1 MDFTIIIK
9 IVAVAL
15 VIAFL
20 NQLLQKAGK
29 EEYTLL
35 LTIAGL
41 LICFPK
47 SIMYSLTR
55 KLTSIPM
62 TAITAA
68 NVLGT
73 VINAGFNIFSTA
85 PYSERTNRPH
95 LYSSY
100 SLPKFYSALS
110 PS

>member
-9 IVAVAL
+9 IVVIAL

-41 LICFPK
+41 LIAFMAIFPELSDLK
-47 SIMYSLTR
+47 D
-55 KLTSIPM
+55 
-62 TAITAA
+62 
-68 NVLGT
+68 
-73 VINAGFNIFSTA
+73 
-85 PYSERTNRPH
+85 
-95 LYSSY
+95 
-100 SLPKFYSALS
+100 ALS
-110 PS
+110 SVMEF

>member
-41 LICFPK
+41 LIAFM
-47 SIMYSLTR
+47 SI
-55 KLTSIPM
+55 IPELSDLKD
-62 TAITAA
+62 
-68 NVLGT
+68 VL
-73 VINAGFNIFSTA
+73 
-85 PYSERTNRPH
+85 
-95 LYSSY
+95 SSVVE
-100 SLPKFYSALS
+100 F
-110 PS
+110 

>member
-9 IVAVAL
+9 IVVIAL

-41 LICFPK
+41 LIAFM
-47 SIMYSLTR
+47 SIIPELTDL
-55 KLTSIPM
+55 KD
-62 TAITAA
+62 
-68 NVLGT
+68 
-73 VINAGFNIFSTA
+73 
-85 PYSERTNRPH
+85 
-95 LYSSY
+95 
-100 SLPKFYSALS
+100 ALS
-110 PS
+110 SVMEF

>member
-9 IVAVAL
+9 IVVIAL

-41 LICFPK
+41 LIAFMA
-47 SIMYSLTR
+47 I
-55 KLTSIPM
+55 IPELSDLK
-62 TAITAA
+62 
-68 NVLGT
+68 N
-73 VINAGFNIFSTA
+73 
-85 PYSERTNRPH
+85 
-95 LYSSY
+95 
-100 SLPKFYSALS
+100 ALS
-110 PS
+110 SVMEF

>member
-9 IVAVAL
+9 IVGVAL

-41 LICFPK
+41 LIAFMMLIPE
-47 SIMYSLTR
+47 LTEL
-55 KLTSIPM
+55 KD
-62 TAITAA
+62 
-68 NVLGT
+68 
-73 VINAGFNIFSTA
+73 
-85 PYSERTNRPH
+85 
-95 LYSSY
+95 
-100 SLPKFYSALS
+100 ALS
-110 PS
+110 SVMEF